1 MIKFLDRFGLD
12 TTDIRQVFPDYA
24 KLFDDVSRM
33 QSKIRE
39 GVSTQAENEYI
50 SILESMD
57 DFLMREENLQ
67 KFRNVLDIP
76 MIVEKGGTDFTE
88 SEAIEYL
95 EDEIYELEK
104 NIPAEILK
112 KQREKDSISQK
123 PSEVKVDLSK
133 RIERYDDRGG
143 IKFKYIQFKES
154 PFNRCLSMMGVGC
167 KFLYRSFGDRN
178 YILFPL
184 NDEAKLI
191 VETSTPVKEY
201 QNIFGGS
208 SDVMAYI
215 LCKNKNNVE
224 KYYNILRSAFDEI
237 ESEPFIEIDDDSLF
251 NNPPLIG
258 AFIED
263 YLYQNADEI
272 IQNKDNI
279 TDSRLIESL
288 FSSYL
293 PLQKILTLKICSTIY
308 SNRAFLSEDFHHLT
322 EEEQAANLLE
332 IIKTYTFHFEGV
344 GGIPHTLDI
353 LSELKQLKL
362 VTDIYKPTKKGFALL
377 SLNEKNLNPFFRASQ
392 YYVSDIESQF
402 KKSKTKFSSMFGSDV
417 LYHIKDSY
425 INIPVAILLTPTQV
439 KNWGFEKAKQ
449 INSFTTEYQEVISNY
464 EYVEFLPFASESELD
479 LNVSNTLRAEKLGY
493 SKKKD
498 LNQLNFQDTERYKLY
513 IASSKTPEFTW
524 AINAYNY
531 NFLKKLYPKKTLR
544 LFAPNIPNF
553 NLDAQVFIKVVD
565 ENDKLIALV
574 APLSTQNKTPSVPK
588 EYKRKFIDWRNEQM
602 RKGIYSEI
610 TKEDFMESNNIPF
623 QYDILEDYTEIR
635 TEPNPVWDFEKTMNN
650 IEKSYPDFVNQGEWV
665 KDVGD
670 LTPYSDSKPLEPM
683 EEEKIPKVISPDE
696 EYEEQVENQSK
707 EPIVK
712 NQEEINI
719 LQEDI
724 EALQEIAD
732 GDEEIL
738 SEIKELEAKKQNLI
752 DS

>member
-67 KFRNVLDIP
+67 KFRNVLDVP
-76 MIVEKGGTDFTE
+76 MIVEKGGTDFTQE
-88 SEAIEYL
+88 EAIEYL

-104 NIPAEILK
+104 NIPEELLK
-112 KQREKDSISQK
+112 KQREKDSISTK

-154 PFNRCLSMMGVGC
+154 PFNRCLSMMKVGC
-167 KFLYRSFGDRN
+167 KFLYRTFGDRN

-184 NDEAKLI
+184 NDEVKLI
-191 VETSTPVKEY
+191 VETSTPLKQYE
-201 QNIFGGS
+201 QIFGGS

-263 YLYQNADEI
+263 YLYQQADEI
-272 IQNKDNI
+272 VQSKDSI
-279 TDSRLIESL
+279 TDSRIIESL

-308 SNRAFLSEDFHHLT
+308 ANRSFLSEDFHHLT

-332 IIKTYTFHFEGV
+332 IIKTYAYHFEGI

-362 VTDIYKPTKKGFALL
+362 VTDIYQPTKKGFSLL

-392 YYVSDIESQF
+392 YYVSDIQSQF
-402 KKSKTKFSSMFGSDV
+402 KKSKNKFSSMFGSDV
-417 LYHIKDSY
+417 LYHIKDTY
-425 INIPVAILLTPTQV
+425 TNIPIAILLTPTQV

-449 INSFTTEYQEVISNY
+449 INSFTTEYQEVLSNY

-479 LNVSNTLRAEKLGY
+479 LNVSNTLRAKNFTI
-493 SKKKD
+493 KTKN
-498 LNQLNFQDTERYKLY
+498 LNQLNFQDTGRYKLY
-513 IASSKTPEFTW
+513 VASSKTPQFTW
-524 AINAYNY
+524 AVNSYNY

-544 LFAPNIPNF
+544 LFGPNIPSF
-553 NLDAQVFIKVVD
+553 RLDTQVFIKVLD
-565 ENDKLIALV
+565 ENDKLIALLE
-574 APLSTQNKTPSVPK
+574 PLSTQHKTPTLPK
-588 EYKRKFIDWRNEQM
+588 ENKQEFLDWMNKQM
-602 RKGIYSEI
+602 REGIYTEI
-610 TKEDFMESNNIPF
+610 TQEDFMRSNNIPF
-623 QYDILEDYTEIR
+623 QYQISEDYTEIR
-635 TEPNPVWDFEKTMNN
+635 TQPNPVWDFDKTMDN

-696 EYEEQVENQSK
+696 DYEEQVEKQNK

-712 NQEEINI
+712 NQEEINT

-724 EALQEIAD
+724 EALQEVAD

-738 SEIKELEAKKQNLI
+738 SEIKELEAQKQKLI
-752 DS
+752 DG